1 MPINKLP
8 PALDII
14 AYAGDDTDVSIR
26 VTDSDEVAINLD
38 GVHRAKIKGSTAD
51 DYALE
56 IQIDD
61 TYAYQGIVTIVVPSE
76 VSAAVFEDVKLSSY
90 ISTKPRYVG
99 DTLVS
104 GLIFDGVWDWDLT
117 VGSDTKT
124 YLRGKMIIVKDVTE

>member
-1 MPINKLP
+1 MAISKLP

-14 AYAGDDTDVSIR
+14 AYAGDDTEVSIR
-26 VTDSDEVAINLD
+26 VTDSEEVAINLD
-38 GVHRAKIKGSTAD
+38 GTHRASIKGSTAD
-51 DYALE
+51 EYGLE
-56 IQIDD
+56 IQVND

-76 VSAAVFEDVKLSSY
+76 VSAAVFEDANLSSY

-117 VGSDTKT
+117 VGTDTKT

>member
-8 PALDII
+8 PSLDII

-26 VTDSDEVAINLD
+26 VTDSNDVGIDLT
-38 GVHRAKIKGSTAD
+38 GTHRAKIKGSQAE
-51 DYALE
+51 DYGLE
-56 IQIDD
+56 ILIDD
-61 TYAYQGIVTIVVPSE
+61 TFAVQGIVHVVVPSE
-76 VSAAVFEDVKLSSY
+76 VSAAVFTDSNFSNY

-117 VGSDTKT
+117 VGNDTKT
-124 YLRGKMIIVKDVTE
+124 YLRGKMVIVKDVTE